1 MHFPIY
7 SQDII
12 KSGGKQNVE
21 ELKVTENSE
30 EMMAKNYAVALER
43 MQNALKREA
52 QIKIVKQMTERKK
65 VDVCT
70 EPMQKSTCSPSLF
83 RCFFYIVTA
92 LNSQTN
98 KHGFIGKLQS
108 QVQRSDLNEISDEFN
123 VPESW
128 KWENQTELK
137 ERKERKG
144 KQSRRKRQ

>member
-1 MHFPIY
+1 MYFPIY

-30 EMMAKNYAVALER
+30 EMMAKNYAIALER

-70 EPMQKSTCSPSLF
+70 E
-83 RCFFYIVTA
+83 
-92 LNSQTN
+92 
-98 KHGFIGKLQS
+98 QS
-108 QVQRSDLNEISDEFN
+108 QCRYQHVRLVCLDFFFLYCFRFKFADQ
-123 VPESW
+123 
-128 KWENQTELK
+128 QTWIHWQATVASATLRFE
-137 ERKERKG
+137 
-144 KQSRRKRQ
+144 